1 MPKDEERRQR
11 RNAKRWL
18 WAIVAA
24 GLALAALIAY
34 TSLRAPDPASRT
46 SDVAVPASAT
56 AAPVGDEKRNESLHR

>member
-56 AAPVGDEKRNESLHR
+56 AAPVGDDTRNESPHR